1 MIMYFFKTKPFF
13 DTKYIVCGSAGGV
26 TVIGAENRNSMKS
39 SNQTE
44 SIALT
49 LQSCPWKML

>member
-1 MIMYFFKTKPFF
+1 MYFFKTKPFF